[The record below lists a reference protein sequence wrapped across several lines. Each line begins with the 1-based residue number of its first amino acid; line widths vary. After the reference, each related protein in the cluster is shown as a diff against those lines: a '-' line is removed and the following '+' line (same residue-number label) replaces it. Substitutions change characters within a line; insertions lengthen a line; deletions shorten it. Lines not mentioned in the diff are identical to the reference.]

1 MTGEEKRQKL
11 KEQYKKELLER
22 RAFIEK
28 AKALRKM
35 QRINKALTDME
46 SAMHDDSDQWIDI
59 LNQETALSEAK
70 MEMMMEDAALE
81 VSEEEN
87 KLNEIQM
94 QAEMAKKSAEDLVR
108 QMKIEL
114 GLLEDTPPEDKAA
127 EEKPAKEAVPK
138 GDSSEK
144 DTSETAT
151 EQDNTESSSD
161 TTQSKTL
168 GDF

>member
-1 MTGEEKRQKL
+1 MPMTGEEKRRIL

-35 QRINKALTDME
+35 QRINKAITDME
-46 SAMHDDSDQWIDI
+46 SAMHDDSDEWIDI
-59 LNQETALSEAK
+59 LNQESALSEAK
-70 MEMMMEDAALE
+70 MEMIMEEAGVA
-81 VSEEEN
+81 EEQN
-87 KLNEIQM
+87 KLDEIQM

-114 GLLEDTPPEDKAA
+114 GLLEDTPKEEEGKEKKEEESTPSTETSGDVSKETADK
-127 EEKPAKEAVPK
+127 K
-138 GDSSEK
+138 SSK
-144 DTSETAT
+144 DTK
-151 EQDNTESSSD
+151 DPPKD
-161 TTQSKTL
+161 KTM